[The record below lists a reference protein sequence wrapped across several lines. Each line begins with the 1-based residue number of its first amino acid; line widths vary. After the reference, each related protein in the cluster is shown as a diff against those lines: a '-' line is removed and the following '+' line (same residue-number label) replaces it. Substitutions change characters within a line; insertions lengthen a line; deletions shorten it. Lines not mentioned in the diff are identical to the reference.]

1 MDRRTPAQVDADVAM
16 IKAHMP
22 QTYKA
27 IQAKAAEMKS
37 GTFALVR
44 RGLAGEP
51 NCFYAFEGGRVVG
64 TKFDLVDI
72 TDEVARLMV
81 QFGGRHL
88 CMWAVPTCSRESG
101 GADGAH

>member
-1 MDRRTPAQVDADVAM
+1 MDRRTPAQVDADVAL
-16 IKAHMP
+16 IKTHMP

-27 IQAKAAEMKS
+27 IQAKAAEMKA

-64 TKFDLVDI
+64 TKFDMPDV
-72 TDEVARLMV
+72 TDEVARLV
-81 QFGGRHL
+81 LQFGCRHL
-88 CMWAVPTCSRESG
+88 CMWAAPVSDEGNTN
-101 GADGAH
+101 GAH